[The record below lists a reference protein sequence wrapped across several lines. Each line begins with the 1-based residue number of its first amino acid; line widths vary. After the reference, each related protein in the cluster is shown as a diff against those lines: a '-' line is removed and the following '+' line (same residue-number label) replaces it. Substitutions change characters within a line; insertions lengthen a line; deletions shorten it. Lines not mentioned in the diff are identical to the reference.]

1 MPWEKPLYYL
11 FQNKCLAVI
20 CWWQI
25 FDVKEQHKALN
36 WHEWYLIPAARNVP
50 VGIGS
55 TKLNIL
61 IAILKVNIG
70 QFWLIP
76 IGVSVIVSHL
86 NLFKCS
92 ELVHKSQNLNT
103 N

>member
-1 MPWEKPLYYL
+1 M
-11 FQNKCLAVI
+11 
-20 CWWQI
+20 
-25 FDVKEQHKALN
+25 
-36 WHEWYLIPAARNVP
+36 
-50 VGIGS
+50 
-55 TKLNIL
+55 TLNIL

-76 IGVSVIVSHL
+76 FGVTVSHL

>member
-1 MPWEKPLYYL
+1 M
-11 FQNKCLAVI
+11 
-20 CWWQI
+20 
-25 FDVKEQHKALN
+25 
-36 WHEWYLIPAARNVP
+36 
-50 VGIGS
+50 
-55 TKLNIL
+55 TLNIL

-76 IGVSVIVSHL
+76 FGVSVTVSHL
-86 NLFKCS
+86 YLFKCS